1 MFSERDEAC
10 AYCKRMSKSG
20 CTAKATE
27 PPPPPPSPM
36 EETRARLAS
45 FDERLDFVTAA
56 LKQSVERADALEERI
71 IRNEA
76 YIIDLENHVAELR
89 DGQYE

>member
-1 MFSERDEAC
+1 MFSERDKAC
-10 AYCKRMSKSG
+10 AYCKRISKSSYI
-20 CTAKATE
+20 AKAIE

-45 FDERLDFVTAA
+45 FDKRLDFVTAA

-71 IRNEA
+71 MRNEA